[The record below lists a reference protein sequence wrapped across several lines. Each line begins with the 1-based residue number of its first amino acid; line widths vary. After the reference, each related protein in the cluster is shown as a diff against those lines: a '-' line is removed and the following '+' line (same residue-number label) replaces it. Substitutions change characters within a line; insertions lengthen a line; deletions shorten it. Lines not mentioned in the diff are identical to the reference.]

1 MAVLL
6 TGGAGYIGSHTAAE
20 LLAAGYQV
28 VLASNSGF
36 TKGVKKVTV
45 SGRSTVSKKITGL
58 SKGRTYYVKVRVY
71 KTVNG
76 VKVYGAYS
84 AAKKVKL

>member
-1 MAVLL
+1 M
-6 TGGAGYIGSHTAAE
+6 
-20 LLAAGYQV
+20 
-28 VLASNSGF
+28 VLATNSGF
-36 TKGVKKVTV
+36 TKNVKKVTV
-45 SGRSTVSKKITGL
+45 SGRSTVTKKVIDL
-58 SKGRTYYVKVRVY
+58 SKGKTYYVKVRAY